1 MILVLGS
8 SGLLGNSLMNKLL
21 DSNLEFIG
29 TVRNNSNY
37 SQGTKNIIE
46 VADLMDFSELE
57 KVIKKTRP
65 KVIVNCISLSDDER
79 SKKVLEK
86 FYHVYSILPKVI
98 EMLSIKYE
106 YKYIHISTDG
116 VFDGTIGNYKED
128 SATSATDLYGVS
140 KIIGE
145 PSSTNSSCIRTS
157 IYGHSINNDRGFLD
171 WALNQDKCFGFN
183 NYFFT
188 GISSLMLSEILIK
201 HFIKE
206 DNFGLFNIGGLKISK
221 FELLKK
227 IFNTYKHKC
236 VLKEKPE
243 PCLDL
248 SLDQEKF
255 YGISNKK
262 NFCHDNMLS
271 QLYVQYIHNDK

>member
-1 MILVLGS
+1 
-8 SGLLGNSLMNKLL
+8 
-21 DSNLEFIG
+21 
-29 TVRNNSNY
+29 
-37 SQGTKNIIE
+37 
-46 VADLMDFSELE
+46 
-57 KVIKKTRP
+57 
-65 KVIVNCISLSDDER
+65 
-79 SKKVLEK
+79 
-86 FYHVYSILPKVI
+86 
-98 EMLSIKYE
+98 
-106 YKYIHISTDG
+106 
-116 VFDGTIGNYKED
+116 
-128 SATSATDLYGVS
+128 
-140 KIIGE
+140 
-145 PSSTNSSCIRTS
+145 
-157 IYGHSINNDRGFLD
+157 
-171 WALNQDKCFGFN
+171 
-183 NYFFT
+183 
-188 GISSLMLSEILIK
+188 MLSEILIK